1 LLNIH
6 KIFALLSLQERR
18 QAMVL
23 LAMIFVM
30 ALIDVLGVASIM
42 PFMAVLSN
50 PQLVESNAWLNEF
63 YLAAHRFG
71 IATHHDFLLILGFC
85 VFIFLML
92 SLAFK
97 ALTTYLQLRFT
108 LMREYSIGRRLVEG
122 YLRQPYPWFF
132 SRHSADLGKTV
143 LNEVHQVVDTTLIPA
158 MNLIVHGTV
167 ASALMLLLILVDPM
181 LALTISFVM
190 GSVYLFI
197 FKISSRLLAKIGA
210 ERISANSK
218 RFMVLSEAFGAIKEL
233 KVGSLEQTYIERFD
247 APAKIYAKHEA
258 TARAIGQLPRF
269 ALEAMA
275 FGGML
280 LVTLYLI
287 SINGSF
293 APALPVIALYAFT
306 GYRLMPAL
314 QYIYISLTQL
324 RYSGASLEAVY
335 LDLINLQE
343 KSNSFLSAGGAD
355 QLKFNS
361 HISLSNISYRYPG
374 SSRLAV
380 NGISLTI
387 PVSAKVGLVG
397 TTGSGKTTI
406 IDLIMRL
413 LDQESGALDVDSI
426 VIDKSNQR
434 AWQKMIGY
442 VPQQIYLVDDTIAAN
457 IAFGID
463 YKDIDQAAVERAA
476 KIANL
481 HDFVTSHLPN
491 KYATIV
497 GERGV
502 RFSGGQR
509 QRIGIARALY
519 SNPRLL
525 ILDEATSALD
535 NITEQIVMEAI
546 HNLGDSITIILV
558 AHRLS
563 TVKECDTIFLI
574 DEGKVEAQGNFEE
587 LTKTNKRFSSM
598 AAHN

>member
-1 LLNIH
+1 
-6 KIFALLSLQERR
+6 
-18 QAMVL
+18 MVL

-50 PQLVESNAWLNEF
+50 PQLVESNALLNEF
-63 YLAAHRFG
+63 YMATHRFG
-71 IATHHDFLLILGFC
+71 ITTHHDFLLILGLC

-122 YLRQPYPWFF
+122 YLRQPYSWFF

-167 ASALMLLLILVDPM
+167 ASALILLLIFVDPI
-181 LALTISFVM
+181 LALTIGLIL

-197 FKISSRLLAKIGA
+197 FKISSRLLARIGS

-247 APAKIYAKHEA
+247 APAKIYAKHES

-293 APALPVIALYAFT
+293 APALPVIALYAFA

-343 KSNSFLSAGGAD
+343 KSNSVLSAGSTG
-355 QLKFNS
+355 QLQFNR

-374 SSRLAV
+374 SSHLAV

-413 LDQESGALDVDSI
+413 LDQESGALDVDGI

-463 YKDIDQAAVERAA
+463 HKDIDQAAVERAA

-502 RFSGGQR
+502 RLSGGQR

-519 SNPRLL
+519 SNPKLL

-563 TVKECDTIFLI
+563 TVKECETIFLI
-574 DEGKVEAQGNFEE
+574 NEGKVEAQGNFEE

>member
-1 LLNIH
+1 
-6 KIFALLSLQERR
+6 
-18 QAMVL
+18 MVL
-23 LAMIFVM
+23 LAMIFIM

-50 PQLVESNAWLNEF
+50 PQLVESNALLNEF
-63 YLAAHRFG
+63 YMATHRFG
-71 IATHHDFLLILGFC
+71 ITTHHDFLLILGLC

-92 SLAFK
+92 SLGFK

-122 YLRQPYPWFF
+122 YLRQPYSWFF

-167 ASALMLLLILVDPM
+167 ASALISLLIFVDPI
-181 LALTISFVM
+181 LALTIGLVL

-197 FKISSRLLAKIGA
+197 FKISSRLLAKIGS

-293 APALPVIALYAFT
+293 APALPVIALYAFA

-343 KSNSFLSAGGAD
+343 KSNSVLSAGSTG
-355 QLKFNS
+355 QLQFNR

-374 SSRLAV
+374 SSHLAV

-502 RFSGGQR
+502 RLSGGQR

-519 SNPRLL
+519 TNPRLL

-563 TVKECDTIFLI
+563 TVKECGTIFLI
-574 DEGKVEAQGNFEE
+574 NEGKVEAQGNFEE

>member
-1 LLNIH
+1 
-6 KIFALLSLQERR
+6 
-18 QAMVL
+18 M
-23 LAMIFVM
+23 
-30 ALIDVLGVASIM
+30 
-42 PFMAVLSN
+42 
-50 PQLVESNAWLNEF
+50 
-63 YLAAHRFG
+63 
-71 IATHHDFLLILGFC
+71 
-85 VFIFLML
+85 
-92 SLAFK
+92 
-97 ALTTYLQLRFT
+97 
-108 LMREYSIGRRLVEG
+108 
-122 YLRQPYPWFF
+122 
-132 SRHSADLGKTV
+132 
-143 LNEVHQVVDTTLIPA
+143 
-158 MNLIVHGTV
+158 
-167 ASALMLLLILVDPM
+167 
-181 LALTISFVM
+181 
-190 GSVYLFI
+190 
-197 FKISSRLLAKIGA
+197 
-210 ERISANSK
+210 
-218 RFMVLSEAFGAIKEL
+218 
-233 KVGSLEQTYIERFD
+233 
-247 APAKIYAKHEA
+247 
-258 TARAIGQLPRF
+258 
-269 ALEAMA
+269 
-275 FGGML
+275 
-280 LVTLYLI
+280 
-287 SINGSF
+287 
-293 APALPVIALYAFT
+293 
-306 GYRLMPAL
+306 
-314 QYIYISLTQL
+314 
-324 RYSGASLEAVY
+324 
-335 LDLINLQE
+335 
-343 KSNSFLSAGGAD
+343 
-355 QLKFNS
+355 
-361 HISLSNISYRYPG
+361 
-374 SSRLAV
+374 AV

-491 KYATIV
+491 KYATNV

-574 DEGKVEAQGNFEE
+574 DEGKVEAQGNFED
-587 LTKTNKRFSSM
+587 LTKTNKHFSSM